1 MARVFEEV
9 CDEMEESAEQL
20 FTIAELQYDMECLAR
35 SDHVY
40 SKISIKQKLE
50 ERYGEYVFFTEVC
63 GRKNVICFKNM
74 ASTIISDK
82 WYTDRKTTIKMKVSG
97 L

>member
-20 FTIAELQYDMECLAR
+20 FTFAELQHEMECLAG

-40 SKISIKQKLE
+40 SKTSIKQKLE
-50 ERYGEYVFFTEVC
+50 ERYQNMFSLLRYVD
-63 GRKNVICFKNM
+63 G
-74 ASTIISDK
+74 
-82 WYTDRKTTIKMKVSG
+82 KMSCV
-97 L
+97 LRIWHQP